1 MTFTAAAYLVVKIA
15 RDFRDLQKS
24 DIAQLAARIAHATST
39 YMRFVAVVGALGLAA
54 MACEKPMDSQEAAA
68 TTDNALSATAQCVRQ
83 ASDAELIAELQA
95 RLAGSSS
102 GSSGATSGDTSA
114 CSFSCD
120 SSTNFRVSVIGPTG
134 AEKTASVFVGN
145 PNTCGTYAD
154 KLSQTRASISHLSLI
169 AVCDSSTN
177 LHRFSITPAG
187 ALSELAVQFTGNPNT
202 CASQADA
209 INR

>member
-1 MTFTAAAYLVVKIA
+1 
-15 RDFRDLQKS
+15 
-24 DIAQLAARIAHATST
+24 
-39 YMRFVAVVGALGLAA
+39 MRFCYVAVVGALGWAA

-68 TTDNALSATAQCVRQ
+68 TTDDALSATAQCVRQ

-95 RLAGSSS
+95 RLAASGS
-102 GSSGATSGDTSA
+102 SSGATSTDTSA
-114 CSFSCD
+114 CTFNCD
-120 SSTNFRVSVIGPTG
+120 SSTNFHISVIGPTG
-134 AEKTASVFVGN
+134 AEKTASIFVGN
-145 PNTCGTYAD
+145 PGTCGTYAD
-154 KLSQTRASISHLSLI
+154 KLSQTRANISHLSLI